1 MEIEMTLSDQFEKE
15 AMLVQ
20 QEHEE
25 DDRRSAGVILWIL
38 GTLLTACVA
47 AAGVLAYLSVMP

>member
-25 DDRRSAGVILWIL
+25 DDNRTAGVILWVI
-38 GTLLTACVA
+38 GTMLTACVA
-47 AAGVLAYLSVMP
+47 VAGVLAYLSVMP

>member
-1 MEIEMTLSDQFEKE
+1 MTLSDQFEKE

-25 DDRRSAGVILWIL
+25 DDNRTAGVILWVI
-38 GTLLTACVA
+38 GTMLTACVA
-47 AAGVLAYLSVMP
+47 VAGVLAYLSVMP